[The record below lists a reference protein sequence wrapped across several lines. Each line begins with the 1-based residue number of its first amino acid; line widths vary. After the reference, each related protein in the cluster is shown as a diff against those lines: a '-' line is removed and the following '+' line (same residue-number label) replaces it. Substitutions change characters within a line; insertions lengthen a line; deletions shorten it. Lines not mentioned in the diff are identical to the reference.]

1 MIKKAYK
8 VTIHYYYNY
17 TLETIGFFKKTKKL
31 VTREPIKDIEFICY
45 PDEFYICLEKN
56 INREFMDCI
65 KFYVPDAQKEILENW
80 DYCMLYRPLERNIT
94 IQEALD
100 NYTLDEMEKFV
111 EIFNFPIDKLKQGW

>member
-8 VTIHYYYNY
+8 VTICYHYSY

-31 VTREPIKDIEFICY
+31 VTHEPIKDIEFICY
-45 PDEFYICLEKN
+45 PDEFYTCLEKN
-56 INREFMDCI
+56 INRNFKDCI
-65 KFYVPDAQKEILENW
+65 KHCVPDARKEIFENW

-100 NYTLDEMEKFV
+100 NYTLDEIEKFV
-111 EIFNFPIDKLKQGW
+111 EIFNFPIDKVIDI

>member
-8 VTIHYYYNY
+8 VTIYYHYSY

-31 VTREPIKDIEFICY
+31 VTHKPIKEIEFICY

-56 INREFMDCI
+56 INREFINCI
-65 KFYVPDAQKEILENW
+65 KHYVPDARKEIFENW

-100 NYTLDEMEKFV
+100 NYTLDEIEKFV
-111 EIFNFPIDKLKQGW
+111 EIFNFPIDKVIDI